1 MFHPL
6 NKQHQLYRMWTWIE
20 RIELLS
26 SIEFARTER
35 QHWPARGLHD
45 SGVLKLLRLVYH
57 NPVTKPGDKRSAVK
71 LTLFPHTVY
80 DSEQR
85 RLALAACGWLQ
96 GTNSLEEILVE

>member
-1 MFHPL
+1 MRGLSFYRPL
-6 NKQHQLYRMWTWIE
+6 NL
-20 RIELLS
+20 
-26 SIEFARTER
+26 
-35 QHWPARGLHD
+35 RGLRGNIGQQGD
-45 SGVLKLLRLVYH
+45 YMTQGVLKLLRLVYH

-85 RLALAACGWLQ
+85 RLALAAFGWLQ

>member
-1 MFHPL
+1 MSNFSKNEGRGGDMFHPL

-45 SGVLKLLRLVYH
+45 SGGFE
-57 NPVTKPGDKRSAVK
+57 VTSI
-71 LTLFPHTVY
+71 
-80 DSEQR
+80 SI
-85 RLALAACGWLQ
+85 
-96 GTNSLEEILVE
+96 S